1 MGSRERARAGR
12 RGRGTEG
19 ERGITGS
26 TQWVKCVLWFVDS
39 RSQSEACSQS
49 AETEP
54 PRGHSQL
61 WKCYYKTLHC
71 ALATLF
77 GLVRVGRRTSW
88 GGNQS
93 GNQSI
98 RQSSLPACLPVFH
111 IIMIYEAGAWNFQ
124 REPRCILQTLKVWPS
139 IEL

>member
-12 RGRGTEG
+12 RGRGTVG

-39 RSQSEACSQS
+39 RSQGEACSQS

-88 GGNQS
+88 GGGREPVGQPVYPSVQS
-93 GNQSI
+93 
-98 RQSSLPACLPVFH
+98 ACLPVFH

-124 REPRCILQTLKVWPS
+124 REPRSILRALKVLA
-139 IEL
+139 IN